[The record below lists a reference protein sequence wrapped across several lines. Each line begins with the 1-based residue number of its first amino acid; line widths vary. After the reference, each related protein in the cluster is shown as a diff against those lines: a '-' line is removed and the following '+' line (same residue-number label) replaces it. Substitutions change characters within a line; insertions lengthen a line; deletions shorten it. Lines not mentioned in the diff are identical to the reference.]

1 MGGTQHPALP
11 FALAGDAGSSAGL
24 RGDCAA
30 PAGHKATCCHPGP
43 AAERRRAAVAGR
55 PCFRFA
61 GSCYT
66 KAAVILFINSNLP
79 LEH

>member
-1 MGGTQHPALP
+1 MPECVTSLKSIR
-11 FALAGDAGSSAGL
+11 LA
-24 RGDCAA
+24 AA
-30 PAGHKATCCHPGP
+30 HKATCCHPGVV
-43 AAERRRAAVAGR
+43 AGRLRVAMAGR
-55 PCFRFA
+55 PCFYFA